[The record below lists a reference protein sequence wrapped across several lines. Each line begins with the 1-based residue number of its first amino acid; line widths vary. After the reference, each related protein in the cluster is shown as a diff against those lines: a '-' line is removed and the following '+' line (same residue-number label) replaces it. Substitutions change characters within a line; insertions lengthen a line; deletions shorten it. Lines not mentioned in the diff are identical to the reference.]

1 MTEFLTQREA
11 AEKLGV
17 APTRIKQLWAE
28 NEILKVVK
36 DGKPMVPA
44 KCLTDE
50 NGFWEPLPTIHGTMF
65 MLLDA
70 GFSHDEATEW
80 MLTEQESLGAV
91 PLDCLADSRVR
102 DVRNAILPL
111 AF

>member
-1 MTEFLTQREA
+1 MTDFLTQREV

-17 APTRIKQLWAE
+17 APTRIKQLWAD
-28 NEILKVVK
+28 NALLKVVQ

-44 KCLTDE
+44 KCLAKE
-50 NGFWEPLPTIHGTMF
+50 NGRWEPLAPLRGTMF

-80 MLTEQESLGAV
+80 MLTKQDAIDAV
-91 PLDCLADSRVR
+91 PLDLLAENRIKE
-102 DVRNAILPL
+102 VRNAILPF